1 MEWDD
6 ILPIVVAILAAI
18 GLPLAFRSRK
28 KGGQKK
34 VEELCQHL
42 QGIGIKASVLEKGAS
57 QDKVGGKTSWERKSV
72 GAIKLADRNID
83 SVNVIGVATQY
94 GVHYYLDFLV
104 GSVSL
109 TGRENK
115 RKTRMT
121 RKRSSAFWGK
131 VTDIEWRGD
140 DFLARK
146 LNFDYRLK
154 DKLLQA
160 DLNALKGSIEIFP
173 EPKYEYTRIRTAYFL
188 PTPDLFEAVD
198 IVAKHIKSG

>member
-1 MEWDD
+1 M
-6 ILPIVVAILAAI
+6 
-18 GLPLAFRSRK
+18 
-28 KGGQKK
+28 
-34 VEELCQHL
+34 
-42 QGIGIKASVLEKGAS
+42 
-57 QDKVGGKTSWERKSV
+57 
-72 GAIKLADRNID
+72 
-83 SVNVIGVATQY
+83 GVATQY